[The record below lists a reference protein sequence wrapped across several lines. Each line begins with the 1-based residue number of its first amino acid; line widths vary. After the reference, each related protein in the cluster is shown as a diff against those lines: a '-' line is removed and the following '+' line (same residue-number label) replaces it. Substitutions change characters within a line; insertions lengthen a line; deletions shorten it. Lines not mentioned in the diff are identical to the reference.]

1 MENQQKNSAPEN
13 NSDNRNSN
21 NNKKKPSKTVV
32 IWIVSIL
39 LTFMI
44 WQGITAIQQSKRFP
58 LLPKNR
64 NLMAKDSAFMHCT
77 GLYGKTQGISYV
89 TRQILRFRLV

>member
-13 NSDNRNSN
+13 NNSDNRNSNNN

-44 WQGITAIQQSKRFP
+44 WQGITAIQQSKQEKITYDTF
-58 LLPKNR
+58 L
-64 NLMAKDSAFMHCT
+64 
-77 GLYGKTQGISYV
+77 
-89 TRQILRFRLV
+89 QIVCRSQAYSSRK

>member
-44 WQGITAIQQSKRFP
+44 WQGITAIQQSKQEKMLHADLEGDGCGDGQDVLCDP
-58 LLPKNR
+58 
-64 NLMAKDSAFMHCT
+64 H
-77 GLYGKTQGISYV
+77 Q
-89 TRQILRFRLV
+89 